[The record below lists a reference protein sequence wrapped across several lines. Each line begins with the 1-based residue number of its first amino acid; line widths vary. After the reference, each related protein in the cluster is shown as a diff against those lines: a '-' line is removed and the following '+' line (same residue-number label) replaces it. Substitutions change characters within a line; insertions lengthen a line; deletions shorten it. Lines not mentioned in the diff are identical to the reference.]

1 MYIAVMIANHIHD
14 ALGQVRRLQ
23 ELVLDKHMFRGYS
36 GKARLA
42 CGAMT
47 LLAAAAMSS
56 RWMPSS
62 PAAHLAGWCSLL
74 AAALIANYGALALWF
89 LFDRDVQRDWH
100 RLKPAVDALPALAGG
115 AVMTV
120 ALAAGG
126 QYDYLFG
133 TWMVFYGLA
142 QTAYRKSLPPG
153 IYGVGLCYLA
163 CGTMLLLCRCIP
175 FTQPWPM
182 ALVFILGE
190 TAGGLLLHRQQRND
204 T

>member
-1 MYIAVMIANHIHD
+1 MLRDMIASHIHD

-23 ELVLDKHMFRGYS
+23 ELVLEKHMFRGYS

-42 CGAMT
+42 CGALT
-47 LLAAAAMSS
+47 LLAAAALSS
-56 RWMPSS
+56 RWMPAT
-62 PAAHLAGWCSLL
+62 PAAHLAGWCVLL
-74 AAALIANYGALALWF
+74 AAALLVNYGALALWF

-115 AVMTV
+115 AVLTV

-133 TWMVFYGLA
+133 CWMLFYGLA
-142 QTAYRKSLPPG
+142 QTAYRKSLPSG
-153 IYGVGLCYLA
+153 IYLVGLCYLA
-163 CGTMLLLCRCIP
+163 CGAMLLLCRCVP

-190 TAGGLLLHRQQRND
+190 TAGGLLLHREKRKEA
-204 T
+204 